1 MTKKAAIRR
10 GEIQHSS
17 HKQHALIFVH
27 LPSEY
32 RCDGCQES
40 GYGFRYR
47 CGPCDFDI
55 HESCAQAPNAT
66 LHSCHPQHPLVL
78 RDKPVSPQR
87 VCDVCG
93 RDVLGF
99 VYDCREC
106 DVDVHLSC
114 AQLPQTLRHALHP
127 HHTLQLSHG
136 PEAPA
141 PPARSC
147 NVCGEACSPGH
158 WSYRCELASAPC
170 DFNLHIPCAKLVVDP
185 FEEMRMQS
193 ISPLEVPRHNS
204 AAAVD
209 SSAAPSSTGVAAQVE
224 SVMQSGLEAQVELMK
239 IQNKMMVA
247 SAVFDVQR
255 ACALSLYRR
264 Y

>member
-1 MTKKAAIRR
+1 MTAVNVTWTFIPPVHSCRR
-10 GEIQHSS
+10 
-17 HKQHALIFVH
+17 
-27 LPSEY
+27 
-32 RCDGCQES
+32 RC
-40 GYGFRYR
+40 
-47 CGPCDFDI
+47 
-55 HESCAQAPNAT
+55 AT
-66 LHSCHPQHPLVL
+66 LCIHTTPFNSPMDLKLPPLLHAPVTYAE
-78 RDKPVSPQR
+78 KPVVQ
-87 VCDVCG
+87 
-93 RDVLGF
+93 
-99 VYDCREC
+99 
-106 DVDVHLSC
+106 
-114 AQLPQTLRHALHP
+114 A
-127 HHTLQLSHG
+127 
-136 PEAPA
+136 
-141 PPARSC
+141 
-147 NVCGEACSPGH
+147 PGH

-209 SSAAPSSTGVAAQVE
+209 SSAAPSSTGVAAQVG

>member
-1 MTKKAAIRR
+1 MRR

-17 HKQHALIFVH
+17 HKQHVLSFVH
-27 LPSEY
+27 LQSEY

-47 CGPCDFDI
+47 CGPCDFDM
-55 HESCAQAPNAT
+55 HESCAEAPNST
-66 LHSCHPQHPLVL
+66 FHSCHPQHPLLL
-78 RDKPVSPQR
+78 RDKPVSPLR

-93 RDVLGF
+93 GDVSGF

-106 DVDVHLSC
+106 DVDVHPSC

-127 HHTLQLSHG
+127 HHTLQLSHEV
-136 PEAPA
+136 EAQAQAQA
-141 PPARSC
+141 PPAVRTC
-147 NVCGEACSPGH
+147 NVCGEGCTSPGH
-158 WSYRCELASAPC
+158 WSYRCELAASGPC
-170 DFNLHIPCAKLVVDP
+170 DFNLHIPCAKLLVDP
-185 FEEMRMQS
+185 FEEIRMQS

-204 AAAVD
+204 AAAVN
-209 SSAAPSSTGVAAQVE
+209 SSSTGVAAQVE

-247 SAVFDVQR
+247 SAAWDVQR